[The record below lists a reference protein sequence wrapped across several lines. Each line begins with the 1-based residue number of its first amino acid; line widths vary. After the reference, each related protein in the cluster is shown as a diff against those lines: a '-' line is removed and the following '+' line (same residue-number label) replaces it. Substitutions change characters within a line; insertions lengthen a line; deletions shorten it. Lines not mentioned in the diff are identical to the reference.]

1 MADSWSIVFKETIG
15 NREVTGKRYDEGGYK
30 VITTQKNDDD
40 GSVAG
45 DQKSTVIIPPSSAG
59 TTIEIDA
66 ENLGELKAHLVEDE
80 EFTPEEADEIVSKF
94 GT

>member
-1 MADSWSIVFKETIG
+1 MADSWSKVFKEAIG
-15 NREVTGKRYDEGGYK
+15 NREVIGTRYDECGYK

-59 TTIEIDA
+59 TKIEIDA
-66 ENLGELKAHLVEDE
+66 KTLQELEADLVEE
-80 EFTPEEADEIVSKF
+80 GEFTKEEAEEIVSKF
-94 GT
+94 RP